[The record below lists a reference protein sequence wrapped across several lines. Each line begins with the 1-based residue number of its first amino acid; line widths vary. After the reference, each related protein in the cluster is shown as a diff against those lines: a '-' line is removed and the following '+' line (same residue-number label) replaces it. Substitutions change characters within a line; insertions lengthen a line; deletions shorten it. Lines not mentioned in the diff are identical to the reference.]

1 MIKIGVTENV
11 FISEQIKNDK
21 GTLEI
26 TITEA
31 GNEKKK
37 LSLLEQAKESSD
49 TSGVS
54 SGTKLMMFMP
64 SQAYQNEAV
73 APENQ
78 VKNLMKFKNQLHHFL
93 KRNVAETQISW
104 NPFAGIVIK
113 DDDDLL
119 AKIQDEATYAKVYG
133 NIVDQFIAQA
143 TKFKINDPAKKS
155 RFMAIRQS
163 KEKSFIRLRDNF
175 LDAQPF
181 WESMDIPKDK
191 SKLWVK
197 AGTKGA
203 TTFFEP
209 DADGYVPA
217 FTDYEIS
224 KGFDNPIM
232 SATKADAGTNTP
244 EEAAQVEGVFGK
256 PAEPMDFS
264 APVEETAPAFGTPDE
279 VSEVPGLTPATDEGT
294 GGITMARFKLTI
306 VVNVTTKNKSLV
318 VLDASALDKEANKP
332 PDTKQEIVSSEIEE
346 V

>member
-1 MIKIGVTENV
+1 MIKIGTTENV
-11 FISEQIKNDK
+11 YLSEQVKNDK

-31 GNEKKK
+31 GLEKKV
-37 LSLLEQAKESSD
+37 LSLVEQAKESSD

-54 SGTKLMMFMP
+54 AGTKMMMFMP

-104 NPFAGIVIK
+104 NPFAGIIIK
-113 DDDDLL
+113 DDEDLL
-119 AKIQDEATYAKVYG
+119 NKIQDEKTYAQVYT

-143 TKFKINDPAKKS
+143 IKFKINDPSKKS
-155 RFMAIRQS
+155 RFIGVRQS
-163 KEKSFIRLRDNF
+163 KEKSFLRLRDNF
-175 LDAQPF
+175 LDTQPF

-191 SKLWVK
+191 SKLWIK
-197 AGTKGA
+197 AGSKGA

-217 FTDYEIS
+217 FTDYEVG

-244 EEAAQVEGVFGK
+244 EEAAAVEGVFGQ
-256 PAEPMDFS
+256 PAAPIDFS
-264 APVEETAPAFGTPDE
+264 APVEDDQPTFGIPAEPS
-279 VSEVPGLTPATDEGT
+279 VVPGLTPEEPAQ
-294 GGITMARFKLTI
+294 
-306 VVNVTTKNKSLV
+306 
-318 VLDASALDKEANKP
+318 EA
-332 PDTKQEIVSSEIEE
+332 
-346 V
+346 